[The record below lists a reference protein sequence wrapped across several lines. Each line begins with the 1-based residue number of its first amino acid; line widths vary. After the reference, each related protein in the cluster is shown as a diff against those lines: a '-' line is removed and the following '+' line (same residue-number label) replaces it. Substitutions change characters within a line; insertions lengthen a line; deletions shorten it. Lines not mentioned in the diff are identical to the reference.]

1 MCLARQSC
9 TTARRLC
16 AACASMAAAERR
28 RRRQVQREPPA
39 ARCCWIAVP
48 VLTSCR
54 SPGAPAK
61 RVDWPKS
68 SWCAAGA
75 LSRFT
80 ESDRVLIVRS
90 VQWTS
95 RKGRRSTAG
104 RRRPMKIGREEALGL
119 GIFPLISIF
128 VCNAVA
134 VCPPDVRGRSGRRGS
149 EGAARWR
156 RLCLTALRTC
166 RYGCT
171 SRSAAAGGDPVSG
184 WALPLPP
191 RAPLPPLHV
200 MQPSEGKHCSSNLIP
215 PVIVLDSML
224 AHSQRILH
232 TLHSSAAAFSPRTC
246 PAPCPTATP
255 SVSLPQALGQRGHQ
269 PQLPR
274 PLHRWRVCEQ
284 QLRQRQRGR

>member
-1 MCLARQSC
+1 MLLDRGSSPDQLPVAGRPSQASRLAQEQRG
-9 TTARRLC
+9 
-16 AACASMAAAERR
+16 RR
-28 RRRQVQREPPA
+28 RRLVAFHR
-39 ARCCWIAVP
+39 IG
-48 VLTSCR
+48 SCADCAI
-54 SPGAPAK
+54 GAMDQSKRPAK
-61 RVDWPKS
+61 H
-68 SWCAAGA
+68 SWAQAAHA
-75 LSRFT
+75 KW
-80 ESDRVLIVRS
+80 
-90 VQWTS
+90 Q
-95 RKGRRSTAG
+95 K
-104 RRRPMKIGREEALGL
+104 EALGPSL
-119 GIFPLISIF
+119 VPSINCC

-200 MQPSEGKHCSSNLIP
+200 MQHSEGKHCSSNLIP

-274 PLHRWRVCEQ
+274 PLHRGRVCEQ